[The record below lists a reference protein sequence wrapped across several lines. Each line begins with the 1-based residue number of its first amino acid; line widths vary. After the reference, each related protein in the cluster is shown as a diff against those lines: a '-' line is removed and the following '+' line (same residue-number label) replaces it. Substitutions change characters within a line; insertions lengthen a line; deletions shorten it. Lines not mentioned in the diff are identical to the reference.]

1 MPDVNLYK
9 QDRCLQDA
17 IRQFGGSDFENQL
30 VSFGNYAGAEAT
42 RRRHRDAND
51 FPPALRN
58 FDKHG
63 RRVDQVDYHPAYHAL
78 FASGIAA
85 EVPSL
90 AWRHS
95 EAAHAHTAMG
105 ALFSMQYQADYGV
118 SCPVCA
124 SSTLLTIAIFTFLN
138 VPFRS

>member
-9 QDRCLQDA
+9 QDQCLQDA
-17 IRQFGGSDFENQL
+17 IRQFGGCDFENQL
-30 VSFGNYAGAEAT
+30 LKFGNYAGAEAT

-51 FPPALRN
+51 FSPTLRN
-58 FDKHG
+58 FDKNG

-78 FASGIAA
+78 FASGVAA

-90 AWRHS
+90 AFRHKGA
-95 EAAHAHTAMG
+95 EHVHTAMA

-118 SCPVCA
+118 SCPVSPPPTA
-124 SSTLLTIAIFTFLN
+124 VLHSSQNSIFFC
-138 VPFRS
+138 S